1 CSFRAGDETNHFSRH
16 SSSRRRQSDQRND
29 QRGDSGIALYPFT
42 CVRENSASSRADW
55 FVFEPVFKVF
65 RERQSRR
72 VSAVRIF
79 CQTLQTN
86 HGKLAIYLPIQETR
100 FSRVGLDE

>member
-1 CSFRAGDETNHFSRH
+1 PSANCPSWPDGRSDSSNDKSGDI
-16 SSSRRRQSDQRND
+16 
-29 QRGDSGIALYPFT
+29 GIALCSVT
-42 CVRENSASSRADW
+42 CLRATSLSSPADC
-55 FVFEPVFKVF
+55 FVFEPVFKFF